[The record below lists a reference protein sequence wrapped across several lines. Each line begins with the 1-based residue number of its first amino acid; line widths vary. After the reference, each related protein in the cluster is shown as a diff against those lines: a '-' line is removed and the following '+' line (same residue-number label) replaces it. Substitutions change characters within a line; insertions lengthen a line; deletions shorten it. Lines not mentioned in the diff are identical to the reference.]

1 MRKLFCRNMKI
12 LVDMASQCAYLLIN
26 ETGNNKQPEDIMR
39 RSSAAQ
45 ASEIERLKDQFIVGG
60 QIDHAAIEAFATK
73 NANQLWNG
81 KHIIYKSKEEMT
93 AGFIAEVIRKI
104 S

>member
-1 MRKLFCRNMKI
+1 
-12 LVDMASQCAYLLIN
+12 
-26 ETGNNKQPEDIMR
+26 MR

-45 ASEIERLKDQFIVGG
+45 ANEIERLKAQFIVDG
-60 QIDHAAIEAFATK
+60 QADHAAIEAFATK

-81 KHIIYKSKEEMT
+81 KHIIYKSKEEMI

>member
-1 MRKLFCRNMKI
+1 
-12 LVDMASQCAYLLIN
+12 
-26 ETGNNKQPEDIMR
+26 MR

-45 ASEIERLKDQFIVGG
+45 ANEIERLKAQFIVDG
-60 QIDHAAIEAFATK
+60 QVDHVAIEAFAAK

-81 KHIIYKSKEEMT
+81 NHIIYKSKEEMT